1 MCRPRG
7 FRNVVAV
14 AAMQGWDGTWT
25 VTMDNGS
32 PILNLR
38 AEKMRNAALKALDG
52 AMLFGPGGPVWLLI
66 RLGIVAARN
75 EAMNRK
81 TEKRFTMAAK
91 IVKVGSRKLRL
102 APADGS
108 EGDLVLVRQ

>member
-1 MCRPRG
+1 
-7 FRNVVAV
+7 
-14 AAMQGWDGTWT
+14 
-25 VTMDNGS
+25 
-32 PILNLR
+32 
-38 AEKMRNAALKALDG
+38 
-52 AMLFGPGGPVWLLI
+52 
-66 RLGIVAARN
+66 
-75 EAMNRK
+75 MNRK

>member
-52 AMLFGPGGPVWLLI
+52 AMLLARAVRSGFSFVWALSRPGT
-66 RLGIVAARN
+66 RR
-75 EAMNRK
+75 
-81 TEKRFTMAAK
+81 
-91 IVKVGSRKLRL
+91 
-102 APADGS
+102 
-108 EGDLVLVRQ
+108 